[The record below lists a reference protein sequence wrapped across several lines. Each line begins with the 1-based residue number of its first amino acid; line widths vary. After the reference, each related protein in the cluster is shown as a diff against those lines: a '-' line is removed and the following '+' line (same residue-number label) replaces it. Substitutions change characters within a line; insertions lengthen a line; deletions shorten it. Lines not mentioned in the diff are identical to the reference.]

1 MTACGVPTYRIVENK
16 GATYYAIGA
25 GIAQIVQAI
34 RDDERRVLTVSS
46 LTTGVEGFK
55 GISLSLPRV
64 VGAKGVLTELRPDLS
79 SEELLALKKSADILK
94 EAALSLN
101 IM

>member
-1 MTACGVPTYRIVENK
+1 M
-16 GATYYAIGA
+16 
-25 GIAQIVQAI
+25 

-46 LTTGVEGFK
+46 LTTRGEGLQ

-79 SEELLALKKSADILK
+79 SEELLALQKSADILR
-94 EAALSLN
+94 EAAVSLK
-101 IM
+101 MM